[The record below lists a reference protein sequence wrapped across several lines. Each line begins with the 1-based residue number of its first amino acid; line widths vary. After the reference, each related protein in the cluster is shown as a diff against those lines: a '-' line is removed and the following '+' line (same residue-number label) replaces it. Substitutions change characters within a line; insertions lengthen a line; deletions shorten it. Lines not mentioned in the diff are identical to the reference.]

1 MRMRRKPWT
10 EIELAGCP
18 YFIERPSTHIGK
30 WRGFFPKNQPV
41 HLEIGCGKG
50 VSTVRMA
57 HENPGVNYIA
67 IDEVRHVLAVSVRN
81 TRAEYGND
89 PVDNLVYSAVDA
101 MMIHD
106 TFDASDGIERI
117 YISFPNPWDE
127 RAKHHK
133 RRLTH
138 PRQLNQYRAFM
149 KPGGEIWFKT
159 DDDVLFIASKRYFR
173 EAGFEIAY
181 MTDDLHASGF
191 TPNYVS
197 EHERLYADMGKP
209 IHFCIARMSPLSG
222 DTTENHRNGGT
233 YPMGNFFETNKAAL
247 ENFTRVSSAVGARA
261 DYVQGGGGNTSA
273 KLADGLM
280 AIKASGYCLK
290 DIRPDKAYAVLDYEA
305 LRRFYFGSNPA
316 DFEDVEKAG
325 SEQAKANTKV
335 IDGLK
340 PLRPSV
346 EAGFHSIMDTYVA
359 HSHSVYANL
368 CTCSKELPE
377 IAAKALEGADYT
389 WGWVSYVDP
398 GARLT
403 FSIRDELKR
412 VEQETGRRPSA
423 IFMQNHGLIVQSD
436 DPDECIR
443 IHDDVNDRIARA
455 FGIENGDFPKVEIRD
470 LGDGLCE
477 AVCPYLAEQL
487 ASGDFTEKFML
498 EAPLYPDQLVFL
510 TGSFSFGE
518 GKPGDGQAV
527 ANPATGAV
535 TFNMPAAKAQV
546 IAETLT
552 AIVYIVR
559 TIAKNGYTLS
569 TLGEAAKHF
578 IANWESEKYRKSL
591 AGK

>member
-10 EIELAGCP
+10 EIELAACP
-18 YFIERPSTHIGK
+18 YFIERPSTHIGA
-30 WRGFFPKNQPV
+30 WQTLFPRRQPV

-50 VSTVRMA
+50 VATARMA
-57 HENPGVNYIA
+57 RENPGINYIA

-81 TRAEYGND
+81 TQEAYGDD
-89 PVDNLVYSAVDA
+89 PVDNLIFSAVDA

-106 TFDASDGIERI
+106 TFCASDGISRI

-138 PRQLNQYRAFM
+138 PRQLNQYRAFLA
-149 KPGGEIWFKT
+149 PGGEIWFKT
-159 DDDVLFIASKRYFR
+159 DDDALFTASKRYFG

-181 MTDDLHASGF
+181 ITDDLHASGF
-191 TPNYVS
+191 APNYVS
-197 EHERLYADMGKP
+197 EHERLYSEQGKR
-209 IHFCIARMSPLSG
+209 IHFCIAKMKDGGITSMS
-222 DTTENHRNGGT
+222 
-233 YPMGNFFETNKAAL
+233 NFFESNRQAL
-247 ENFTRVSSAVGARA
+247 DNFTKVSTSVGERP

-273 KLADGLM
+273 KLAGGLM

-290 DIRPDKAYAVLDYEA
+290 DIRPDKAYAVLNYDA
-305 LRRFYFGSNPA
+305 LRKFYYGANPE

-325 SEQAKANTKV
+325 SDQAKANTQV
-335 IDGLK
+335 IDGLQQ
-340 PLRPSV
+340 LRPSV
-346 EAGFHSIMDTYVA
+346 EAGFHSILDTYVA

-368 CTCSKELPE
+368 CTCSKELND
-377 IAAKALEGADYT
+377 IAAKALADADYT
-389 WGWVSYVDP
+389 WGWVPYVDP

-412 VEQETGRRPSA
+412 VEAETGRRPAA
-423 IFMQNHGLIVQSD
+423 IFMQNHGLIAHAD
-436 DPDECIR
+436 DPDECVR
-443 IHDDVNDRIARA
+443 IHTDVNDRIAKA
-455 FGIENGDFPKVEIRD
+455 FGLENGCFPKVEIRD

-477 AVCPYLAEQL
+477 AVCPYLTEAIV
-487 ASGDFTEKFML
+487 SGEFTEKFLL

-510 TGSFSFGE
+510 TGSFAF
-518 GKPGDGQAV
+518 GDGRPEEGMAL

-535 TFNMPAAKAQV
+535 VFNMPAAKAQV
-546 IAETLT
+546 IAETLCC
-552 AIVYIVR
+552 IVFIVR
-559 TIAKNGYTLS
+559 NIAKNGYTLS
-569 TLGEAAKHF
+569 TLGEKAKQF